1 MSAAPN
7 LLTAPLSSTPTL
19 ESEVERVFALQR
31 ATALRLR
38 RSTADERIAK
48 LKRLRSVVMDNR
60 AGIVD
65 AGFKDFRRSAIE
77 VEMFELMAVIVDIS
91 DACKKLKRWL
101 KPKRVTPTS
110 MLLGTTSW
118 IRYEPRGRC
127 LIISPWNYPAT
138 LTLGPLV
145 AAIASGNTVIVKTSE
160 VAPHFSAVLVKI
172 IREAFSE
179 DEVAVFE
186 GDASVATALLKLP
199 FDHMF
204 FTGAPG
210 IGKIVMAAAAKNLSS
225 VTLELGG
232 KCPVIV
238 DETADVELAA
248 DTIAWAKFA
257 NSGQTCIA
265 PDHVFVHESVRDRL
279 VACFKARLDAL
290 YGENRAALNA
300 PLGRVINL
308 RHTQRVAALLEDAK
322 QRGAKVL
329 YGGAVDEAEHF
340 VAPTLIT
347 GIPREAKIM
356 DEEIFGPLLPI
367 IPFTQIDQVIAA
379 INDSPKPLA
388 LYIWSRRSAAAER
401 IIENTSAGG
410 TCINHQSMQFLH
422 HNLPFGGVNN
432 SGIGSYHG
440 EWGIRAFS
448 HERAILK
455 TRVFLAKVFFPPYT
469 EFTRK
474 LVNFLLKYI

>member
-279 VACFKARLDAL
+279 V
-290 YGENRAALNA
+290 
-300 PLGRVINL
+300 
-308 RHTQRVAALLEDAK
+308 
-322 QRGAKVL
+322 
-329 YGGAVDEAEHF
+329 
-340 VAPTLIT
+340 
-347 GIPREAKIM
+347 
-356 DEEIFGPLLPI
+356 
-367 IPFTQIDQVIAA
+367 
-379 INDSPKPLA
+379 
-388 LYIWSRRSAAAER
+388 W
-401 IIENTSAGG
+401 AG
-410 TCINHQSMQFLH
+410 
-422 HNLPFGGVNN
+422 
-432 SGIGSYHG
+432 
-440 EWGIRAFS
+440 
-448 HERAILK
+448 
-455 TRVFLAKVFFPPYT
+455 
-469 EFTRK
+469 
-474 LVNFLLKYI
+474 